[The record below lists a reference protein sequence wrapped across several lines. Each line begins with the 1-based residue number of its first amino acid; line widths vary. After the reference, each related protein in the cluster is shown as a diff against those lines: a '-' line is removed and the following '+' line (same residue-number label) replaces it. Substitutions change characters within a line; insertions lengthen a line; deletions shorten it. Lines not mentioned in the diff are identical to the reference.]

1 MVYGDKYG
9 FPLADDIVAHELT
22 HGVTQYESNL
32 FYFYQS
38 GAINEF
44 ISDVFG
50 EYYDQTNGLG
60 NDSANVK
67 WLLGEDTTGLG
78 AIRNMKNPP
87 QKGDP
92 DKMTSSK
99 YRKTL
104 NDNGG
109 IHHNSGV
116 NNKAVYLMVDGG
128 TFNKK
133 TITGIGWDK
142 TAAIY
147 YEANTNLLTSGSDYS
162 DLYYAVQQACSNLIG
177 QIGITSNDCVQV
189 QNALLAVEMNKQP
202 ASNFNPD
209 TALCPSNMSTDPSL
223 TLFQD
228 DFESGDANWTA
239 QDAWSLDDWYAASPT
254 HMFYGDDFHK
264 STDASLTMSSPVS
277 LPVGSKSYLH
287 FDHAFLLDYGVYQG
301 KNYYFDGGVLE
312 YSTNNGST
320 WKDAKGLFSAGQKYK
335 GTISNYPGDTNKLK
349 GRSAFVGDSHGYVSS
364 LYNLSSLA
372 GQNVRFRWR
381 LGTDSTVSF
390 LGWFVDDVQIYTC
403 IPNPSKPVLKSPKNN
418 ALVKEYTPDLD
429 WSDSTPAP
437 DHYQLQIA
445 TNNKFNSLVYDETSL
460 LTSDFTVPDR
470 S

>member
-1 MVYGDKYG
+1 MNNLLISTYDSQNTKNLAEQFVCDQTDLDCLAGDNQAKKAHIYATGVYNLYKDKFNRNSIDNNGIEIISTVHYGNKYGNAYWNGYMMVYGDKYG

-60 NDSANVK
+60 NDSESVK

-104 NDNGG
+104 SDNGG

-202 ASNFNPD
+202 ASKFNPD
-209 TALCPSNMSTDPSL
+209 AALCPSNMSTD
-223 TLFQD
+223 
-228 DFESGDANWTA
+228 
-239 QDAWSLDDWYAASPT
+239 
-254 HMFYGDDFHK
+254 
-264 STDASLTMSSPVS
+264 
-277 LPVGSKSYLH
+277 
-287 FDHAFLLDYGVYQG
+287 
-301 KNYYFDGGVLE
+301 
-312 YSTNNGST
+312 
-320 WKDAKGLFSAGQKYK
+320 
-335 GTISNYPGDTNKLK
+335 
-349 GRSAFVGDSHGYVSS
+349 SS
-364 LYNLSSLA
+364 LILYA
-372 GQNVRFRWR
+372 G
-381 LGTDSTVSF
+381 
-390 LGWFVDDVQIYTC
+390 
-403 IPNPSKPVLKSPKNN
+403 
-418 ALVKEYTPDLD
+418 
-429 WSDSTPAP
+429 
-437 DHYQLQIA
+437 
-445 TNNKFNSLVYDETSL
+445 
-460 LTSDFTVPDR
+460 
-470 S
+470 